1 MPTKD
6 FNIRSQG
13 GWTTATFSMTRL
25 ENLEWLGGRRYSHL
39 GLYIQNVAHTET
51 VNPLFPTLETADK
64 TGHNIPVLFENMV
77 YPIIT
82 GRDELGFSKVFA
94 TLDGVRSG
102 NSYVLNAGWEG
113 TSFYKM
119 SLLDLVAE
127 DDLPVEK
134 PPIYHYR
141 LFPRQIIRA
150 SWMCSTPQFRN
161 WSFATGI
168 RRDGKLE
175 AQVYRFAIR
184 RARSCRMRSLHWRIS
199 LMGWGGSKCHR
210 SLQPVF
216 GRLNESAC
224 WL

>member
-1 MPTKD
+1 
-6 FNIRSQG
+6 
-13 GWTTATFSMTRL
+13 
-25 ENLEWLGGRRYSHL
+25 
-39 GLYIQNVAHTET
+39 
-51 VNPLFPTLETADK
+51 
-64 TGHNIPVLFENMV
+64 V

-161 WSFATGI
+161 
-168 RRDGKLE
+168 
-175 AQVYRFAIR
+175 
-184 RARSCRMRSLHWRIS
+184 
-199 LMGWGGSKCHR
+199 
-210 SLQPVF
+210 
-216 GRLNESAC
+216 
-224 WL
+224 